1 MNRLSTEDRVRI
13 LRSLCEGCSL
23 RSTSRMVGVSI
34 NTVTKL
40 LVEAGK
46 ACAKYQHDVMK
57 NLPCKSL
64 QLDEIW
70 GFVYAKEKNVPTLKK
85 PQPGAGSIWTWV
97 AICST
102 TKIVP
107 SWLVGLRDGEH
118 ASAFVKDLA
127 GRLKNRVQITTDG
140 LKSYVQAMEDG
151 FGGEVDHAIL
161 IKVYGDEA
169 RDEARYSPPECVGCQ
184 KHVGSGSPVLS
195 AATTSYVER
204 QNLTMRM
211 RNRRLTRLTNAFSK
225 KLENLEHSVALH
237 FFAYNFITFHKTLK
251 MPPAMKAGVAKE
263 PWSYEQLV
271 ELVDKGGVM

>member
-1 MNRLSTEDRVRI
+1 MNRLPTEDRVRI
-13 LRSLCEGCSL
+13 LRALCEGCSL

-40 LVEAGK
+40 LVEAGQ
-46 ACAKYQHDVMK
+46 ACAKYQHGVMRD
-57 NLPCKSL
+57 LPCVSL

-70 GFVYAKEKNVPTLKK
+70 GFVYAKDRNLPTLKN
-85 PQPGAGSIWTWV
+85 PQPGAGSVWTWV

-107 SWLVGLRDGEH
+107 SWLVGLRDLSH
-118 ASAFVKDLA
+118 ASAFVCDLA

-140 LKSYVQAMEDG
+140 LKAYVQAMEDG
-151 FGGEVDHAIL
+151 FGGEVDHAVL

-169 RDEARYSPPECVGCQ
+169 RDEARYSPPECVGCK
-184 KHVGSGSPVLS
+184 KHVSSGEPNLS
-195 AATTSYVER
+195 SASTSYVER

-225 KLENLEHSVALH
+225 KLANMECSIALH

-263 PWSYEQLV
+263 PWTYEQLV
-271 ELVDKGGVM
+271 SLVDKGGEM

>member
-1 MNRLSTEDRVRI
+1 MNRLPTEDRVRI

-40 LVEAGK
+40 LIEAGC
-46 ACAKYQHDVMK
+46 ACSRYQRDTML

-85 PQPGAGSIWTWV
+85 PQSGAGSIWTWV
-97 AICST
+97 ALCST
-102 TKIVP
+102 TKVVP
-107 SWLVGLRDGEH
+107 CWLVGPRDGPA
-118 ASAFVKDLA
+118 ASRFVCDLA
-127 GRLKNRVQITTDG
+127 TRLRNRVQITTDG
-140 LKSYVQAMEDG
+140 LRAYVQAMEDG

-161 IKVYGDEA
+161 VKLYGDEA

-184 KHVGSGSPVLS
+184 KSVGTGAPVLS
-195 AATTSYVER
+195 AASTSHVER
-204 QNLTMRM
+204 QNLTLRM

-225 KLENLEHSVALH
+225 KVTNLEHSIALH

-263 PWSYEQLV
+263 PWTYEQLV
-271 ELVDKGGVM
+271 ELVDKGGVI

>member
-1 MNRLSTEDRVRI
+1 
-13 LRSLCEGCSL
+13 
-23 RSTSRMVGVSI
+23 MVGVSI

-40 LVEAGK
+40 LIDPGR
-46 ACAKYQHDVMK
+46 ACARSQHDVMRG
-57 NLPCKSL
+57 LPCKSL

-70 GFVYAKEKNVPTLKK
+70 GFVYSKEKNVPTLKN

-97 AICST
+97 ALGST

-107 SWLVGLRDGEH
+107 SWLVGARDLTH
-118 ASAFVKDLA
+118 ASAFVCDLA
-127 GRLKNRVQITTDG
+127 SRLKNRVQITTDG
-140 LKSYVQAMEDG
+140 LKAYVQAVEDG
-151 FGGEVDHAIL
+151 FGGGVDRAIL

-195 AATTSYVER
+195 AAPTSFIER
-204 QNLTMRM
+204 QNLAMRM

-225 KLENLEHSVALH
+225 KVENLEHSVALH

-271 ELVDKGGVM
+271 ELVDKGGLV

>member
-1 MNRLSTEDRVRI
+1 MT
-13 LRSLCEGCSL
+13 G
-23 RSTSRMVGVSI
+23 TSI

-40 LVEAGK
+40 LIDAGR
-46 ACAKYQHDVMK
+46 ACARYQHDVMR

-70 GFVYAKEKNVPTLKK
+70 AFVAAKEKNVPNMKK
-85 PQPGAGSIWTWV
+85 PVEGAGSIWTWI
-97 AICST
+97 ALCST

-107 SWLVGLRDGEH
+107 SWLVGARDGVH
-118 ASAFVKDLA
+118 ASAFVCDLA
-127 GRLKNRVQITTDG
+127 ERLKNRVQITTDG
-140 LKSYVQAMEDG
+140 LKCYVQAIEDG

-169 RDEARYSPPECVGCQ
+169 RDEARYSPPECIGCQ
-184 KHVGSGSPVLS
+184 KHVGVGNPILS
-195 AATTSYVER
+195 AASTSYVER
-204 QNLTMRM
+204 QNLTLRM

-225 KLENLEHSVALH
+225 KLENLEHSIALH